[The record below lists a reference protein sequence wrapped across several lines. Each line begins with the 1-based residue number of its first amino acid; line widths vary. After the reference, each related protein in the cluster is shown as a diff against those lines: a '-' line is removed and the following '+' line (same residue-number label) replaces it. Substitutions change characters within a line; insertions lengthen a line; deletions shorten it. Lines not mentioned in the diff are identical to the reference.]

1 MHQHNLDKTKRDF
14 SEAKILTKKN
24 VLPRIT
30 SINTISDFSVRNSV
44 LTGLN
49 ISTGHWIMS
58 SKKSSYVRRKAL
70 HIGHSCPAWS

>member
-14 SEAKILTKKN
+14 SEAQILTKKD

-30 SINTISDFSVRNSV
+30 SINTISDFSVRNSI

-58 SKKSSYVRRKAL
+58 SKKSSYVRRKVL

>member
-1 MHQHNLDKTKRDF
+1 MHQHNLDKTTRDF
-14 SEAKILTKKN
+14 SEAQILTKKN

-49 ISTGHWIMS
+49 ISTGHRIMS
-58 SKKSSYVRRKAL
+58 SKKSSYVQRKVL